1 MEQLVEVEQLLNF
14 QISDNFLE
22 QLNSN
27 VSALNFE
34 KLKWKLTQSVEATW
48 NSELCDFAE
57 LEYRKFLSL
66 KKWYP
71 KLSLVPSKLVDKFWH
86 EHILDTQSYSNDCDA
101 LFGFYLHHYP
111 YFGIYG
117 DKDQSKLQNS
127 FDETVAVYEKH
138 FGPFPTAELYSN
150 ESAQMARCE
159 DHACHAPTSC
169 ACRVPGAC
177 K

>member
-1 MEQLVEVEQLLNF
+1 M
-14 QISDNFLE
+14 
-22 QLNSN
+22 QLNQQ
-27 VSALNFE
+27 VAALNFE
-34 KLKWKLTQSVEATW
+34 KLKWKLTQSAEATW
-48 NSELCDFAE
+48 NTELCDFAE

-86 EHILDTQSYSNDCDA
+86 EHILDTRSYMDDCEC

-117 DKDQSKLQNS
+117 DKDQSKLQSS
-127 FDETVAVYEKH
+127 FDETVTVYEEH
-138 FGPFPTAELYSN
+138 FGAFPTAELYSKK
-150 ESAQMARCE
+150 SAQMARCE
-159 DHACHAPTSC
+159 EHACHVPTSC